1 VVGGPKGVGKSAVF
15 DAMTKVAEATACRD
29 DLGTALETSRQRVEA
44 LRLEV
49 GLQRQTASDHANDLR
64 TATTERDRR
73 TGLLTI
79 VDELGTV
86 RTQADAIPATLDDDL
101 TAAVAAKATA
111 AAAERAARDAEA
123 DFAGLLKEAK
133 KQQKA
138 SADVRAGVTCSQC
151 GQEVTAKHAEAE
163 RTRLAA
169 RVAELG
175 VK

>member
-1 VVGGPKGVGKSAVF
+1 MVGGPNGVGKSAVF

-29 DLGTALETSRQRVEA
+29 DLGTALETGRQRVEA

-49 GLQRQTASDHANDLR
+49 GLQRQAASDHANDLR
-64 TATTERDRR
+64 STTTERDRL

-79 VDELGTV
+79 VAELGTV
-86 RTQADAIPATLDDDL
+86 RTQADATRD
-101 TAAVAAKATA
+101 TE
-111 AAAERAARDAEA
+111 AEI
-123 DFAGLLKEAK
+123 AGLLKDVK